1 MHLERDQTTLDEL
14 LQDKVFLTKIIWLGF
29 ISSLVIMGI
38 GLWVILKN
46 LLG

>member
-1 MHLERDQTTLDEL
+1 LEEL
-14 LQDKVFLTKIIWLGF
+14 LQDKVFLTKLIRLGF

-38 GLWVILKN
+38 GLYLIMTT

>member
-1 MHLERDQTTLDEL
+1 LDEL
-14 LQDKVFLTKIIWLGF
+14 LQDRVFLTKIIWLGF

-38 GLWVILKN
+38 GLWVIMTD

>member
-1 MHLERDQTTLDEL
+1 MIR
-14 LQDKVFLTKIIWLGF
+14 LGF

-38 GLWVILKN
+38 GLFVIMKG

>member
-1 MHLERDQTTLDEL
+1 MTLSEL
-14 LQDKVFLTKIIWLGF
+14 LQDKVFMTKVIWLGF

-38 GLWVILKN
+38 GVIVIVAD

>member
-1 MHLERDQTTLDEL
+1 M
-14 LQDKVFLTKIIWLGF
+14 QDRVFLTKMIRLGF

-38 GLWVILKN
+38 GLFVIMKG

>member
-1 MHLERDQTTLDEL
+1 MSLSKL
-14 LQDKVFLTKIIWLGF
+14 LQDKVFMTKVIWLGF

-38 GLWVILKN
+38 GVIVIVAD